1 MDFVS
6 IVATLAMSSATAG
19 AGLSAPIPSCT
30 SCGGSSTTGKRPSP
44 AAIGVMPLDAS
55 RYSPSPCSYMSVQP
69 LQGFSLQVSLCF
81 GSTSI
86 HSHALLE
93 SGASTCIIDK
103 LLVRAHN
110 IPTVR
115 TSQPISVEV
124 IDGQVLSLG
133 GYRSYYPVDI
143 SSWGSPGGTHVLPHH
158 NPLTSD
164 CIGAILVGDTQSD
177 GGLV

>member
-1 MDFVS
+1 MLVS
-6 IVATLAMSSATAG
+6 SRQWTLSLLWQPQPCHPPLPG
-19 AGLSAPIPSCT
+19 ARPSTPILSCT
-30 SCGGSSTTGKRPSP
+30 SCGGSSITGKRPSP

-86 HSHALLE
+86 HSHPLLD
-93 SGASTCIIDK
+93 SGASTCFIDK
-103 LLVRAHN
+103 SFVRTHN

-115 TSQPISVEV
+115 TSQLMSVEA
-124 IDGQVLSLG
+124 
-133 GYRSYYPVDI
+133 
-143 SSWGSPGGTHVLPHH
+143 SPNIIQGKH
-158 NPLTSD
+158 N
-164 CIGAILVGDTQSD
+164 ILIGDTQSD